1 MQGENMIDT
10 RQPSQKGSLRYTV
23 AMYLLLPTVFI
34 FASIF
39 LYAFQTLE
47 TQYRELRETEIHTLA
62 STYRERIERE
72 LRAAALALGSI
83 DLSLKD
89 GAISEAELTD
99 VYKSRQKDMPW
110 LTGIVVAT
118 KDGEQLA
125 GHPGDAAPIPSDLSN
140 RPRTPSGLIITQ
152 IRTGPDGLASFQ
164 IAAPLPS
171 DAHGRLACL
180 SVNAVLFSAILD
192 RERIGRTGEVFLIDT
207 AGTLQ
212 TGSVLHGG
220 ILDRVDQELSATAPR
235 EGTLFKREWKGT
247 RLWSSILP
255 VTGNPDWRLV
265 LQRDEREML
274 EPLTAQTFRF
284 LLYGLL
290 GLGILCAAALITVK
304 KILIWQASMDAKRD
318 RQAEYRMQVQKLDAI
333 SQLGVGIAHE
343 VNNPL
348 AIIGEEAGWM
358 QDVLKR
364 ESFKDHPD
372 AGELREALRQIV
384 AQTARS
390 REITHKLLSFGGK
403 TDGTIRDV
411 QLNTLV
417 SDVATLRRRE
427 ASQKNIEIH
436 ESLAP
441 DLPVILSEPA
451 LLRQLLINLINNAMD
466 AMPEGGS
473 ITIGTEQ
480 GDNGGA
486 RIQVEDTGFG
496 IPGENM
502 DKIFDPFFTTK
513 APGKGAGLGLSI
525 SHGILQRIGG
535 RIFATSRPGHGSTFT
550 IELPQEA
557 RATTSCP
564 TT

>member
-1 MQGENMIDT
+1 MLDT
-10 RQPSQKGSLRYTV
+10 GRSSQRRSLIYTV
-23 AMYLLLPTVFI
+23 AMYLLLPTLFI
-34 FASIF
+34 FVCIF
-39 LYAFQTLE
+39 LYAIQTLG
-47 TQYRELRETEIHTLA
+47 TQFRSLRETEIQILA
-62 STYRERIERE
+62 STYRERVEGE
-72 LRAAALALGSI
+72 LHAASQVLRAIG
-83 DLSLKD
+83 LSFQ
-89 GAISEAELTD
+89 GESISEAALNHAFQAWQKELA
-99 VYKSRQKDMPW
+99 W
-110 LTGIVVAT
+110 LKGITVMDKA
-118 KDGEQLA
+118 GERLVLA
-125 GHPGDAAPIPSDLSN
+125 GHPDLEDARSIISDLSGA
-140 RPRTPSGLIITQ
+140 PPSGVAVSK
-152 IRTGPDGLASFQ
+152 IRVGSDGLASFQ
-164 IAAPLPS
+164 ISAPLPN
-171 DAHGRLACL
+171 DPRERLACL

-192 RERIGRTGEVFLIDT
+192 RERVGRTGEVFLIDT
-207 AGTLQ
+207 SGVLQ

-220 ILDRVDQELSATAPR
+220 ILDSVDPVLAAAAPQEKVIA
-235 EGTLFKREWKGT
+235 KREWKGT
-247 RLWSSILP
+247 RLWASVLP
-255 VTGNPDWRLV
+255 VTKNPNWRLV
-265 LQRDEREML
+265 VQRDEREML
-274 EPLTAQTFRF
+274 EPLTAQTVRHLF
-284 LLYGLL
+284 YGLL
-290 GLGILCAAALITVK
+290 GLAILCAAALFTVK
-304 KILIWQASMDAKRD
+304 KILARQESMDAERA
-318 RQAEYRMQVQKLDAI
+318 RLAEYRMQVQKLDAI

-411 QLNTLV
+411 RINTLV

-436 ESLAP
+436 EILEP

-473 ITIGTEQ
+473 ITIRTKR
-480 GDNGGA
+480 GDEGVCLQ
-486 RIQVEDTGFG
+486 IEDSGFG
-496 IPGENM
+496 IPDENM
-502 DKIFDPFFTTK
+502 GKIFDPFFTTK

-535 RIFATSRPGHGSTFT
+535 RIFAASRPGHGSTFT
-550 IELPQEA
+550 VQLPVEA
-557 RATTSCP
+557 QPKPSCP
-564 TT
+564 PA